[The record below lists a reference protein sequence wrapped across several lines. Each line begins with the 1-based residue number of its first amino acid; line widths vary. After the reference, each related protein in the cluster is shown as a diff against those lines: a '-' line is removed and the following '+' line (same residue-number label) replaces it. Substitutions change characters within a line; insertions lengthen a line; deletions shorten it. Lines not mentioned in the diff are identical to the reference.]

1 MKKLVCILA
10 AILLL
15 CLCTVAYA
23 ADPMTV
29 DITALDYQTGKA
41 VSKTYVPNEL
51 FKLKVDIGIPRFY
64 DLTDMELIV
73 ELDGV
78 KLDENNLQ
86 LADGT
91 YNITGIVIDQPAA
104 LRVTIKDMA
113 YNNAETAEELYN
125 AMQQDRTVSKTYY
138 FNAAQPAEQPIAK
151 NPVVIPKTGGASVL
165 AYAVSI
171 ALIGF
176 GLAVAGKRK

>member
-1 MKKLVCILA
+1 M
-10 AILLL
+10 
-15 CLCTVAYA
+15 
-23 ADPMTV
+23 ADLQNM
-29 DITALDYQTGKA
+29 G
-41 VSKTYVPNEL
+41 
-51 FKLKVDIGIPRFY
+51 
-64 DLTDMELIV
+64 LIV
-73 ELDGV
+73 ESDGV
-78 KLDENNLQ
+78 KIDQTDLKLE
-86 LADGT
+86 DGT
-91 YNITGIVIDQPAA
+91 YYITGIVIDQPAA

-113 YNNAETAEELYN
+113 YNNAETAEDLYN

-176 GLAVAGKRK
+176 GLAVAGRRK

>member
-51 FKLKVDIGIPRFY
+51 FKLKVDIGIPRFF
-64 DLTDMELIV
+64 DLTDMELII

-78 KLDENNLQ
+78 KLDENDLR
-86 LADGT
+86 LEAGT
-91 YNITGIVIDQPAA
+91 YYLSGIVTDQPAA
-104 LRVTIKDMA
+104 LRITVKDKA
-113 YNNAETAEELYN
+113 YDNATTAEELYN
-125 AMQQDRTVSKTYY
+125 AMQKNRTVSKTYY
-138 FNAAQPAEQPIAK
+138 FNAAQPAEQLIAK

-176 GLAVAGKRK
+176 GLAVAGKRR

>member
-1 MKKLVCILA
+1 MKKLTCILM

-51 FKLKVDIGIPRFY
+51 FKLKVDIGIPRFC

-78 KLDENNLQ
+78 KLDTNDLRLE
-86 LADGT
+86 AGT
-91 YNITGIVIDQPAA
+91 YYLSGIVTDQPAA

-113 YNNAETAEELYN
+113 YNNAETAEDLYN

-151 NPVVIPKTGGASVL
+151 NPVVIPKTGDASAL